1 MPRGARTR
9 RLGERGQGALGEQG
23 QGALGSEDRVP
34 RGARTGS
41 LGDQGQGVEGGR
53 GVHKVGGG
61 WEGMAGQ
68 CRENNDQD
76 PYPDSYGLTS
86 VS

>member
-1 MPRGARTR
+1 M
-9 RLGERGQGALGEQG
+9 
-23 QGALGSEDRVP
+23 SEDR
-34 RGARTGS
+34 AWK
-41 LGDQGQGVEGGR
+41 GDVAYIKWQEGG
-53 GVHKVGGG
+53 
-61 WEGMAGQ
+61 GMAGQ